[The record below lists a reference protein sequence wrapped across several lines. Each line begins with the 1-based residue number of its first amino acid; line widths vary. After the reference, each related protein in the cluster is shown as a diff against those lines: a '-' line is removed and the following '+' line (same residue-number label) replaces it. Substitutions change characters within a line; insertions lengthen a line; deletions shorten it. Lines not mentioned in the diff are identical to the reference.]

1 MGQPSDCR
9 AGAPRGPRARALV
22 VGLALSVCLAVALPY
37 NEMLIKGS
45 RLALSSCTPAAFFL
59 LFLWLVLVNP
69 LLRLVRRSWALS
81 RVELLVV
88 FAMTMVATAVP
99 TRGVT
104 GMLLGMVGGTHYYAS
119 PENQWAELV
128 LPHVPSWMIVQ
139 GAPGLRHFFEGV
151 PRGESPEWQ
160 VWLEPLFGWA
170 LFLAALWLAV
180 LCLMAILRRQWVE
193 RERLAFPV
201 LHVPLAMVEESD
213 GRFLPPFFRSRLMW
227 LGFAVTFAVASAD
240 ALHNYFPE
248 FPVLF
253 AQTPTLV
260 TLRGTV
266 RIGVRL
272 NPLMLGFAYL
282 VNTRLS
288 FSIWFFYLVYEFT
301 QGVFTLLGVSCTEEL
316 GAWSPSGAVEPIFAH
331 QSLGAMIV
339 FVVAGLW
346 AARQHLG
353 AVLRGAWRPDPRAE
367 ADEMVSYRGAVF
379 GLAAGLVTMTA
390 WLARAGTP
398 LWIAVAVV
406 AIAFVIFISLT
417 RAMVDGGVAVIV
429 PAMVPL
435 GFALSAFGADALGP
449 KGMAVM
455 AFSLV
460 WAGDLLMFMMAPCA
474 HAARVA
480 SELPRGRGRVFAGV
494 LLAMACAFVVSV
506 VVMLGLGYEHGA
518 ANLHWQY
525 FNAFPQYPAQ
535 IISTRLLNP
544 TGPSLAGW
552 GWTALGAAVMA
563 LLTLAHYRLPWWP
576 LHPLGYM
583 VSPSWVIG
591 SIWFPFFVAWLVKSL
606 VLRIGGMN
614 AYRRSCWLF
623 YGLILGQIV
632 VAGCWLVIDA
642 LTGTTEN
649 RIPLY

>member
-1 MGQPSDCR
+1 M
-9 AGAPRGPRARALV
+9 
-22 VGLALSVCLAVALPY
+22 VGLVLSACLAIALPY
-37 NEMLIKGS
+37 NEMLIQGS
-45 RLALSSCTPAAFFL
+45 RLALSSCTPAAFFV
-59 LFLWLVLVNP
+59 LFLWLLLVNP
-69 LLRLVRRSWALS
+69 VLRLLRRSWALT
-81 RVELLVV
+81 RGELLVV
-88 FAMTMVATAVP
+88 FAMAMVATAVP

-128 LPHVPSWMIVQ
+128 LPHIPKWMIVQ
-139 GAPGLRHFFEGV
+139 DGPGLRHFFEGV

-160 VWLEPLFGWA
+160 AWIEPLFGWA
-170 LFLAALWLAV
+170 LFFAALWLAV

-201 LHVPLAMVEESD
+201 LAVPLAMVEGSD

-227 LGFAVTFAVASAD
+227 FGFGVTFALASAD
-240 ALHNYFPE
+240 ALHNYFPG
-248 FPVLF
+248 FPVLIG
-253 AQTPTLV
+253 QPPTLV
-260 TLRGTV
+260 TLRETV

-288 FSIWFFYLVYEFT
+288 FSLWFFYLVFEFT
-301 QGVFTLLGVSCTEEL
+301 QGAFALLGVSCAEEL
-316 GAWSPSGAVEPIFAH
+316 GAWSPSGALEPIFAH

-339 FVVAGLW
+339 FVGVGLW
-346 AARQHLG
+346 TARQHLG
-353 AVLRGAWRPDPRAE
+353 TVLRAAWRPDPRAE
-367 ADEMVSYRGAVF
+367 ADEIVSYRGAVF
-379 GLAAGLVTMTA
+379 GLAVGLATMTA

-398 LWIAVAVV
+398 FWIAVAVV

-417 RAMVDGGVAVIV
+417 RAMVDGGVAIIV

-435 GFALSAFGADALGP
+435 GFTLSAFGTDALGP
-449 KGMAVM
+449 TGLAVM
-455 AFSLV
+455 AFSLI

-494 LLAMACAFVVSV
+494 LLAMGCSFVVSV
-506 VVMLGLGYEHGA
+506 AVMLALGYEHGA

-525 FNAFPQYPAQ
+525 FKTFPQFPAQ
-535 IISTRLLNP
+535 IISTRLPNP

-552 GWTALGAAVMA
+552 GWTGLGAGVMS
-563 LLTLAHYRLPWWP
+563 LLSLAHYRLPWWP
-576 LHPLGYM
+576 FHPLGYM
-583 VSPSWVIG
+583 VSPSWVMG
-591 SIWFPFFVAWLVKSL
+591 SIWLNFFVAWLVKSL
-606 VLRIGGMN
+606 VLRIGGQQT
-614 AYRRSCWLF
+614 YRRSCWLF

-632 VAGCWLVIDA
+632 VAGFWLIVDA
-642 LTGTTEN
+642 LTGMTQN
-649 RIPLY
+649 QIPLY